1 MPLIVLVGIPCSGK
15 TRISQALLAY
25 FLSQNIPTELIN
37 EESLGI
43 NKQQAFSSIFE
54 EKNMRAALKSAV
66 ERSLT
71 ASKVVILDSTNYI
84 KGYRYEL
91 FCITRQTKTCQCVI
105 YLDISKDIAQ
115 TRNSEYP
122 EALFADLVN
131 RMEVPNQKNKWDSP
145 LIILREGEDVP
156 FDRIFDVIVNG
167 RKLTENMATVKAPA
181 VVQDYLYLVDQ
192 TIQRCIER
200 VVKGQEEFEEG
211 TEFSVPGTEKMFSYC
226 RKVTVLQLKKVK
238 QQFLKINKMHPCD
251 IEKCA
256 DTFMDYVNSA
266 CFNS

>member
-15 TRISQALLAY
+15 TRISQALLGY
-25 FLSQNIPTELIN
+25 FLSQNIPVELIN
-37 EESLGI
+37 EENLGI
-43 NKQQAFSSIFE
+43 NKVQGYSSNFE

-71 ASKVVILDSTNYI
+71 TSKVVILDSTNYI

-105 YLDISKDIAQ
+105 YLDINKDIAEK
-115 TRNSEYP
+115 RNSEYP
-122 EALFADLVN
+122 EALFTDLVN
-131 RMEVPNQKNKWDSP
+131 RMEVPNQKNKWDTP
-145 LIILREGEDVP
+145 LIILREGEEVP
-156 FDRIFDVIVNG
+156 FEKIFDIVING

-192 TIQRCIER
+192 TIQGCIEGII
-200 VVKGQEEFEEG
+200 KGQEEFEEG
-211 TEFSVPGTEKMFSYC
+211 AEFGVSGTEKKFSYC